1 MGYKELARKIKDGYN
16 SLKKESIFKYFN
28 ITWNQKLGT
37 AEILVENDAE
47 FKAIII
53 GNTKKSDSRGYMY
66 LFYTNDRKVPFP
78 SVKEII
84 RRLEIVANRGILADK
99 DAEYFDWREYGS
111 LEMQRIY
118 FSEIIKREVK
128 TDSMKKTNHKD
139 EDLEFTDSM
148 IKRMDEMDQAVYQM
162 CLTLLGLENDEDYAK
177 RFPWNIGIVE
187 EIKESAIRIL
197 NKNQYRVCHPFI
209 QEEEGNRE
217 FCELDSCGLSECFRH
232 P

>member
-1 MGYKELARKIKDGYN
+1 MGYGELARKIKDGYN
-16 SLKKESIFKYFN
+16 SLKREPVFKYFN

-53 GNTKKSDSRGYMY
+53 GNTKKSNSRGYMY

-197 NKNQYRVCHPFI
+197 NKNQYKVCYPFI
-209 QEEEGNRE
+209 KEEEGNSD
-217 FCELDSCGLSECFRH
+217 FCGLDSCGFSECFRH

>member
-1 MGYKELARKIKDGYN
+1 MGYGELARKIKDGYN
-16 SLKKESIFKYFN
+16 SLKREPVFKYFN

-197 NKNQYRVCHPFI
+197 NKNQYRVCRPFI

>member
-1 MGYKELARKIKDGYN
+1 MGYGELARKIKDGYN
-16 SLKKESIFKYFN
+16 SLKREPVFKYFN

-37 AEILVENDAE
+37 AEILLENDAE

-53 GNTKKSDSRGYMY
+53 GNTKKSNSRGYMY
-66 LFYTNDRKVPFP
+66 LFYTNDREIPFP

-118 FSEIIKREVK
+118 FSEIIKRETK
-128 TDSMKKTNHKD
+128 TDLMKKTNHKD

-148 IKRMDEMDQAVYQM
+148 IERMDEMDQAVYQM
-162 CLTLLGLENDEDYAK
+162 CLTLLELENEGDFAK
-177 RFPWNIGIVE
+177 RFPWNRGIVE
-187 EIKESAIRIL
+187 EIKESAIWIL
-197 NKNQYRVCHPFI
+197 NKNQYRVCYPFI
-209 QEEEGNRE
+209 KEEEGNRD
-217 FCELDSCGLSECFRH
+217 FCGLDSCGLSECFRH

>member
-1 MGYKELARKIKDGYN
+1 MGYGELARKIKDGYN
-16 SLKKESIFKYFN
+16 SLKREPVFKYFN

-53 GNTKKSDSRGYMY
+53 GNTKKSNSRGYMY
-66 LFYTNDRKVPFP
+66 LFYTNDREVPFP

-118 FSEIIKREVK
+118 FSEIIKREAK
-128 TDSMKKTNHKD
+128 TDSMKKTNHKE
-139 EDLEFTDSM
+139 EDLELTDSM
-148 IKRMDEMDQAVYQM
+148 IERMDEMDRAVYQM
-162 CLTLLGLENDEDYAK
+162 CLTLLELENEEDYAK
-177 RFPWNIGIVE
+177 RFPWNRGIVE
-187 EIKESAIRIL
+187 EIKESAIWIL
-197 NKNQYRVCHPFI
+197 NKNQYRVCYPFI
-209 QEEEGNRE
+209 KEEDGNRD
-217 FCELDSCGLSECFRH
+217 FCGLDSCGLSECFRH
-232 P
+232 S

>member
-1 MGYKELARKIKDGYN
+1 
-16 SLKKESIFKYFN
+16 
-28 ITWNQKLGT
+28 
-37 AEILVENDAE
+37 
-47 FKAIII
+47 
-53 GNTKKSDSRGYMY
+53 
-66 LFYTNDRKVPFP
+66 
-78 SVKEII
+78 
-84 RRLEIVANRGILADK
+84 
-99 DAEYFDWREYGS
+99 
-111 LEMQRIY
+111 MQRIY
-118 FSEIIKREVK
+118 FSEIIKREAK
-128 TDSMKKTNHKD
+128 TDLMKKANHED

-162 CLTLLGLENDEDYAK
+162 CLTLLELENEGDFAK
-177 RFPWNIGIVE
+177 WFPWDIGIVE